1 MSTQTIS
8 PVTGRKHDA
17 PEQKV
22 RTRVAKSVA
31 EVAENILAEATK
43 AAKPE
48 PKRPQSKRPSVQL
61 GFVMSPELADRVRKA
76 SKKDGMSAWLRAACE
91 LKLAS

>member
-1 MSTQTIS
+1 MSTQTTS
-8 PVTGRKHDA
+8 PLTGRKRSPVVDLA
-17 PEQKV
+17 AKAGSKTVTAAAE
-22 RTRVAKSVA
+22 RT
-31 EVAENILAEATK
+31 LAE

-61 GFVMSPELADRVRKA
+61 GFVMPPEMAERIRKA

-91 LKLAS
+91 LKLAQ